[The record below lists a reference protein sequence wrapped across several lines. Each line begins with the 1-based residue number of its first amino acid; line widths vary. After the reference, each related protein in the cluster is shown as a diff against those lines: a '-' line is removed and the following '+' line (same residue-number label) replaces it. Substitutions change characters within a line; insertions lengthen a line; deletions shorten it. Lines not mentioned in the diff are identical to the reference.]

1 MKPLDEL
8 LAPIAGDA
16 PTGPDMDESAE
27 FDRLRTAF
35 DINFPLDAKVIEPD
49 DGVPAPAPVDWEELR
64 DEIEALSDQTKDL
77 FLAVSY
83 ARCGLVLG
91 DLDTVER
98 GLMFS
103 AGLLESYWEAVN
115 PPIDGVMGYPG
126 RAGIFEN
133 LAQRGAFGIPFLQ
146 MAIVRDGRMALT
158 GEQLRDAA
166 ENEGA
171 SDHFATARRVLDSLD
186 EAHKQAL
193 AARFV
198 ALLDALARIERAM
211 KEHADGASAP
221 DFSTT
226 RDIIQAVQDA
236 YLSLAGLAQQTGG
249 GEVADVAGD
258 GVDAGM
264 VSGDPAVANGAGFS
278 GKVRSREDVLRALTE
293 IEQYY
298 ARFEPGHPVKVA
310 SARLRGWVTKDFMAI
325 LEDIVPN
332 SVDDAKN
339 VLLERRNVE

>member
-1 MKPLDEL
+1 MKTLDEL
-8 LAPIAGDA
+8 LAPVAGDA

-35 DINFPLDAKVIEPD
+35 DVNFPLDARVVEPEE
-49 DGVPAPAPVDWEELR
+49 GVPAPAPVDWEELR
-64 DEIEALSDQTKDL
+64 DEIEALSDRTKDL

-103 AGLLESYWEAVN
+103 AGLLESHWEAVN
-115 PPIDGVMGYPG
+115 PPIGGVMGYPG

-146 MAIVRDGRMALT
+146 MAVVRDGRMALT
-158 GEQLRDAA
+158 AEQLTDAS
-166 ENEGA
+166 ENGG
-171 SDHFATARRVLDSLD
+171 SSGHFANVKRVLDGWD
-186 EAHKQAL
+186 DARRQAL
-193 AARFV
+193 AGQFSAILE
-198 ALLDALARIERAM
+198 AIARIERSM
-211 KEHADGASAP
+211 NDHAEGSDAP

-226 RDIIQAVQDA
+226 RDIVEMVRDA
-236 YLSLAGLAQQTGG
+236 YLALAGLARPGG
-249 GEVADVAGD
+249 DAAG
-258 GVDAGM
+258 GDAGEAAAGESAGGASA
-264 VSGDPAVANGAGFS
+264 SGGPGFG
-278 GKVRSREDVLRALTE
+278 GKVRSRDDVLRALTE

-298 ARFEPGHPVKVA
+298 ARAEPGHPVKVA
-310 SARLRGWVTKDFMAI
+310 AARLRGWVTKDFMAI
-325 LEDIVPN
+325 LEDIVPG

>member
-1 MKPLDEL
+1 MKTLEEL
-8 LAPIAGDA
+8 LAPVAGDA

-35 DINFPLDAKVIEPD
+35 DVNFPLDAKVIEPEE
-49 DGVPAPAPVDWEELR
+49 GVPPPPAVDWEELR

-83 ARCGLVLG
+83 ARCGLVIG
-91 DLDTVER
+91 DLETVER

-133 LAQRGAFGIPFLQ
+133 LAQRGAFGIPLLG
-146 MAIVRDGRMALT
+146 MAVIRDGRMALT
-158 GEQLRDAA
+158 AEQLTDAA
-166 ENEGA
+166 ENGGS
-171 SDHFATARRVLDSLD
+171 SDHFANVKRVLDSWDD
-186 EAHKQAL
+186 ERKGAL
-193 AARFV
+193 ADQFASM
-198 ALLDALARIERAM
+198 LDAVARIDRSM
-211 KEHADGASAP
+211 KEHAEGGGAP

-226 RDIIQAVQDA
+226 RDTIEVVRDA
-236 YLSLAGLAQQTGG
+236 FLSLAGLSQADSAGEGG
-249 GEVADVAGD
+249 GEPAEDGSDEAADESAAGP
-258 GVDAGM
+258 GL
-264 VSGDPAVANGAGFS
+264 S
-278 GKVRSREDVLRALTE
+278 GKVRSRDDVLRALTE

-298 ARFEPGHPVKVA
+298 ARAEPGHPVKVA
-310 SARLRGWVTKDFMAI
+310 AARLRGWVKMDFMAI